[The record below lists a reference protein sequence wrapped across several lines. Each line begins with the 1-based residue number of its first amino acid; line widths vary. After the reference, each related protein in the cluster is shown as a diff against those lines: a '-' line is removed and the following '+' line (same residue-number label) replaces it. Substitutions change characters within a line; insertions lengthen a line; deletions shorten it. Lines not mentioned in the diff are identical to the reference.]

1 MLGGHTIKTWSTTQ
15 AVIALSS
22 GEAEYYGMVKGASV
36 GLGVKELMRDLG
48 MQLRTRV
55 FTDASAAIGI
65 ASRKGLGKVRH
76 IEVNQ
81 LWLQDKVGT
90 KEIEIRK
97 VESKK
102 NLADALTKHVE
113 SEDLRTHC
121 TGTGQVIREGRHELM
136 PQTDSENRDLID
148 V

>member
-1 MLGGHTIKTWSTTQ
+1 MLGNHTIKTWSTTQ

-55 FTDASAAIGI
+55 LTDASAAIGI
-65 ASRKGLGKVRH
+65 ASRKGLGRVRH

-121 TGTGQVIREGRHELM
+121 TRTGQAIREGRHELM
-136 PQTDSENRDLID
+136 PQTDSENRDRID
-148 V
+148 M